1 MILYIN
7 YNIKKKKMSFLSG
20 LSNDTWSSRNGDEGG
35 NFWTLKGVQSSIN
48 PYLVAAL
55 EDEPKSFSSPWFDD
69 PNAKSLPLPP
79 AKALPPANFKQQ
91 LVSNYNLRTN
101 PKKKKV

>member
-35 NFWTLKGVQSSIN
+35 NFWTLKGVQPSIH
-48 PYLVAAL
+48 PDLVKAL
-55 EDEPKSFSSPWFDD
+55 EEEPMPIFYNDLVPQ
-69 PNAKSLPLPP
+69 
-79 AKALPPANFKQQ
+79 KALPLDQALPPVANAESQK
-91 LVSNYNLRTN
+91 VISNYNFR
-101 PKKKKV
+101 PYPQKKKQF